1 MKRYVLILSG
11 LLACTAAFAQNLNP
25 TVEVTNAY
33 QGKLMDVKRQE
44 VPMAVPDSLLKFDW
58 DFNYSV
64 FDNPYKGAYEFTP
77 YMIEMKPDVTPSDA
91 KRFYARIGAGYSL
104 HPEGVVYWNPR
115 IGPKFTLSVYDRF
128 KGYWGNYVDVNDRKN
143 PYYGSDMAN
152 VAGLGARF
160 NADKLVVS
168 LDGDFDWIRTREL
181 LFDGNNV
188 LKGGGKIGIESVNTK
203 HFFYGMS
210 VHYYGLKNTVN
221 DFFVNEEGDG
231 PETSPAVFAEDNMG
245 GDFKAGVRIGRKH
258 SLAVD
263 AKFDRYLF
271 GDPVTKYASSNDVYS
286 VTPSYSFIFK
296 RGSVSLGATY
306 ADILKDKIY
315 SASASEDVEYL
326 VKNLYPDVHASF
338 EVLRDALV
346 VSAKFTG
353 GLKFNTY
360 GAYLEDNHHFNH
372 LLSSRYVPGQSVDTG
387 SALGQAS
394 VNTFDAAL
402 GLSGRITNRFQYKA
416 DAGFARWYHAP
427 LDGVIES
434 SGSHFYY
441 LSMANYDI
449 AYADIDAA
457 FIGDRFNASAHF
469 RFQDAALK
477 SVSYALTLP
486 HFVGDA
492 MVEYNW
498 NHRIFAG
505 VNAEWMS
512 VRRYG
517 YGQMAIDP
525 SFHYTAY
532 GWLDLGVQLEY
543 KFAGKFSVW
552 AKGGNLLN
560 QEVMR
565 NCMYAEKGPYFT
577 LGICTSL

>member
-33 QGKLMDVKRQE
+33 QGKLMDVKRQD

-64 FDNPYKGAYEFTP
+64 FENPYKGAYEFTP

-91 KRFYARIGAGYSL
+91 RRFYARIGAGYSL
-104 HPEGVVYWNPR
+104 HPEGVVYWNPQL
-115 IGPKFTLSVYDRF
+115 GPKFTLSVYDRF
-128 KGYWGNYVDVNDRKN
+128 KGYWGNYVDINDRKN

-160 NADKLVVS
+160 NANKFVVS

-203 HFFYGMS
+203 HFFYGLS
-210 VHYYGLKNTVN
+210 AHYSGLKNTVN
-221 DFFVNEEGDG
+221 NHFVSKDD
-231 PETSPAVFAEDNMG
+231 ETVMVPVEFAEDNFG
-245 GDFKAGVRIGRKH
+245 GEFSAGVRIGRKH
-258 SLAVD
+258 SLKVD
-263 AKFDRYLF
+263 AAFDRYVF
-271 GDPVTKYASSNDVYS
+271 GDGETNYASTNDVFS

-296 RGSVSLGATY
+296 RGSISIGATY
-306 ADILKDKIY
+306 ADVLKDELY
-315 SASASEDVEYL
+315 FNPDTPDNVDYL
-326 VKNLYPDVHASF
+326 VKNFYPDVNASF

-346 VSAKFTG
+346 ISAKFTG
-353 GLKFNTY
+353 GLKFNSY
-360 GAYLEDNHHFNH
+360 GSYLLDNHHFNSS
-372 LLSSRYVPGQSVDTG
+372 LSSRYPST
-387 SALGQAS
+387 LGQAS

-402 GLSGRITNRFQYKA
+402 GLSGRVTNRFQYKA
-416 DAGFARWYHAP
+416 DAGYARWYHAP
-427 LDGVIES
+427 LDGVLES
-434 SGSHFYY
+434 YGSHYY
-441 LSMANYDI
+441 ILAMANYGI

-457 FIGDRFNASAHF
+457 FLSDSFTAAAHF
-469 RFQDAALK
+469 RIQDAALK

-512 VRRYG
+512 TRRYG

-525 SFHYTAY
+525 SYHYTAY

-543 KFAGKFSVW
+543 KFAGKCSVW

-577 LGICTSL
+577 LGICLGL